1 MTLVKTNTKHHLKL
15 LASIALKS
23 DHARTQV
30 IVQAQQYKA
39 LLQAPFQQ
47 WLFHRAIE
55 EADQVQLDMPTSA
68 CAQRH
73 KLQKE
78 R

>member
-1 MTLVKTNTKHHLKL
+1 MTLVKTNTKRHIKL

-23 DHARTQV
+23 DHARTQI

-39 LLQAPFQQ
+39 LLQAAFQQ
-47 WLFHRAIE
+47 WLFRRAIE
-55 EADQVQLDMPTSA
+55 EADQVQLDMTMSA
-68 CAQRH
+68 CVQRH
-73 KLQKE
+73 KLQRE